1 MFTQVDSLST
11 DTDAVD
17 SDGPYHLKLSS
28 VIGRFKTPTIR
39 SFIYLCLALK
49 KWKQLQYIKNS
60 KQHFYMI
67 NIIICDESFKYGPST
82 WLSPE
87 FLASRWDLT
96 LHTLKMHW
104 GTIYDARV
112 NTALLLTKSTTT
124 NRAVNCRQL
133 RKPWNQTTG
142 FIVFVLNA
150 YATWTFY
157 FLINLY
163 YKTWNF
169 VIIVL
174 VLE

>member
-1 MFTQVDSLST
+1 MKVSSMDHRPDS
-11 DTDAVD
+11 
-17 SDGPYHLKLSS
+17 
-28 VIGRFKTPTIR
+28 
-39 SFIYLCLALK
+39 
-49 KWKQLQYIKNS
+49 
-60 KQHFYMI
+60 
-67 NIIICDESFKYGPST
+67 
-82 WLSPE
+82 SPE

-112 NTALLLTKSTTT
+112 NTALLLTQSTTT

-174 VLE
+174 VLELKTALKNAQLYTQRVKLPYNNI